1 MVHCITFTIYNH
13 IVNILEIF
21 DLGAELT
28 GLIKTVLVLGSSSSD
43 AERLFSLMVNKHY
56 NNSTYVYVVSYRK
69 NNVIQFS
76 RII

>member
-1 MVHCITFTIYNH
+1 MIHCIEFTIYNQ

-56 NNSTYVYVVSYRK
+56 DNSTNSK
-69 NNVIQFS
+69 L
-76 RII
+76 